1 MTNVF
6 HGLEQYSFS
15 LKEGEEELEYT
26 ALPSTA
32 MRTELFHLDIVIL
45 QWLTDA
51 GSLCHILYAI
61 MLGAYTRELGAYTRS
76 LGAYTRY

>member
-1 MTNVF
+1 MHIIFHSIYGCDIIFHSTFGCDMICSLDILKNTKFDMTNVF

-45 QWLTDA
+45 Q
-51 GSLCHILYAI
+51 
-61 MLGAYTRELGAYTRS
+61 
-76 LGAYTRY
+76 